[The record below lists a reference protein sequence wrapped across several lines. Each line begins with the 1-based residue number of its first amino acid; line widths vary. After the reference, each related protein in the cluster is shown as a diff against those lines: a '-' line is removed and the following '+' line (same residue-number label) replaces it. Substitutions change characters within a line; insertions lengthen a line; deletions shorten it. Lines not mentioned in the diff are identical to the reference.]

1 MLFISIKIKFRN
13 LMRLLLK
20 EEQFYWIYQL
30 IKELINLIK
39 NKTKK

>member
-1 MLFISIKIKFRN
+1 
-13 LMRLLLK
+13 MRLLLK